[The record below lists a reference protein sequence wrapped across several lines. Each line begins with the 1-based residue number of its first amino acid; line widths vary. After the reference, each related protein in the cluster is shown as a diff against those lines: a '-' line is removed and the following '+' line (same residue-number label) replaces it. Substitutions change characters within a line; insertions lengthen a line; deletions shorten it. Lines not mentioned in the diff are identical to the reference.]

1 MSLTGHAGGPPLALG
16 VDLLAL
22 GQAAGGIPLPA
33 RSNMEMW
40 LFGRAALLGLSR
52 GGRRSAGRSCRI
64 IGTADGWC
72 AVSLARP
79 EDLASLP
86 AILEQDVDPDE
97 AEAALAAA
105 AETMPAKALADR
117 AQLFG
122 VPAAELG
129 AARFLEAVRCMG
141 RGEPGPVRDAPL
153 VVDLSSLWAGPLCAH
168 LLGLA
173 GAEVIKVESAARPDG
188 ARSGNAAFFDWLH
201 AGHASVVLDF
211 GTGEDRAELR
221 RLIDRADVVIEASR
235 PRALRN
241 LGIDAEEVVASGPG
255 RTWVSITGYGR
266 EGEAAD
272 RVAFGDDAAVAGG
285 LVAWDEAGDPVFCGD
300 AVADPL
306 SGLYAARAVQES
318 MAAGGGRL
326 LDVAMAGVAA
336 HVADARL
343 AIGEHRVLAVE
354 DGWSVDHG
362 GETFPVVPPRPPS

>member
-1 MSLTGHAGGPPLALG
+1 MWLTGHAGGPPLAVG
-16 VDLLAL
+16 IDLLAL
-22 GQAAGGIPLPA
+22 GHVAGGLPASA
-33 RSNMEMW
+33 RSNVETW
-40 LFGRAALLGLSR
+40 LFGRAALLGLTR
-52 GGRRSAGRSCRI
+52 GGRRSAGGSCRI
-64 IGTADGWC
+64 VATADGWC
-72 AVSLARP
+72 GVSLARP
-79 EDLASLP
+79 EDFASLP
-86 AILEQDVDPDE
+86 AILEQDVHPDK

-129 AARFLEAVRCMG
+129 AARGLEPVRCVA
-141 RGEPGPVRDAPL
+141 RGEPGPVGNAPI

-188 ARSGNAAFFDWLH
+188 ARSGNAAFFEWLH

-211 GTGEDRAELR
+211 ATDEGRAELR

-241 LGIDAEEVVASGPG
+241 LGIDAGEVVASGRG
-255 RTWVSITGYGR
+255 RTWMSITGYGR
-266 EGEAAD
+266 EGDAAE

-285 LVAWDEAGDPVFCGD
+285 LVAWDDAGDPVFCGD

-326 LDVAMAGVAA
+326 LSVAMAGVAA
-336 HVADARL
+336 HVAGARL
-343 AIGEHRVLAVE
+343 TIGDHRVLAAG
-354 DGWSVDHG
+354 DGWSVEHG
-362 GETFPVVPPRPPS
+362 GETFAVLPPRPPS